1 MIYTYR
7 TIDDKLLIEDESGN
21 QNILDNNNGT
31 DTIFLINKKDK
42 PENISWEEL
51 SKLLNN
57 IKIIDVSN

>member
-57 IKIIDVSN
+57 IKIIKNNK